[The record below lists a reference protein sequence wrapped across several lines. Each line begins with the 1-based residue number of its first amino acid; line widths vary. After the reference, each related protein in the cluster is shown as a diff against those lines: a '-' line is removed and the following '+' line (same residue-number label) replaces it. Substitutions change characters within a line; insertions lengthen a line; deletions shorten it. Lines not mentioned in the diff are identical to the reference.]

1 MIKINPFLFN
11 VKFEIDSGKPNESKL
26 GIEYGNFLKV
36 AAKLP
41 LCLNILTLNL
51 LTPFIPIE
59 KSISLLLDKADALS
73 SSK

>member
-36 AAKLP
+36 AATLP
-41 LCLNILTLNL
+41 LCLNILTLN
-51 LTPFIPIE
+51 
-59 KSISLLLDKADALS
+59 
-73 SSK
+73 